1 MTGTPSPDIPR
12 PRNGAQTG
20 PLGKSAGDASTP
32 DGPLDGRLLL
42 HVSLS
47 RLWQVRDHIDQGRGG
62 LVLCGDGAAG
72 KARELRK
79 EGFTA
84 PLLVDPEVYTSHVA
98 TPEAPF
104 PQTEDA
110 GLFFGDPQFDDPL
123 RVSVDRQRAAG
134 VTAAITPTGY
144 IQAEDS
150 ESLLAAAL
158 QVQALD
164 DPALV
169 FAAPVDV
176 AWLHEDDSVAQL
188 IGALRLAKG
197 PKALMLGGQMDPL
210 GRFPQAVGNL
220 RHVLASVPGAALMR
234 TDLAVFGALAHGA
247 SFGSYGTTGSLR
259 HIVPPGQPTQSSRA
273 IMRSPHVLVPELM
286 GFFLGAKIAKAFAA
300 ADRPRCNC
308 AFCDGAGLDRFT
320 SMLGETQRQA
330 AAHNVQ
336 TMGSWLRAVMAAPAG
351 YGRQLRWH
359 EMCRGAVEHYPVLN
373 ASIDQKGTFKADA
386 QLRRWAALVP
396 EAVPAGGKAPAGQR
410 TR

>member
-1 MTGTPSPDIPR
+1 MTGTSSSDIPR
-12 PRNGAQTG
+12 PRNGAQAG
-20 PLGKSAGDASTP
+20 PFGESAGAALTP
-32 DGPLDGRLLL
+32 GGLLDGRLLL

-47 RLWQVRDHIDQGRGG
+47 RLWQVRDHIDAGRGG
-62 LVLCGDGAAG
+62 LVLCGDAAAG
-72 KARELRK
+72 KAMELRR

-84 PLLVDPEVYTSHVA
+84 PLLVDPEVYTSHFA

-104 PQTEDA
+104 PRTEHE
-110 GLFFGDPQFDDPL
+110 GFSFGDPRFDDPL

-150 ESLLAAAL
+150 DALLAAAR
-158 QVQALD
+158 QVEALA
-164 DPALV
+164 DPLLV

-176 AWLHEDDSVAQL
+176 GWLQDDDSVRQL
-188 IGALRLAKG
+188 IGALNLTKG

-210 GRFPQAVGNL
+210 GRFPRAVGNL
-220 RHVLASVPGAALMR
+220 RRVLASVPGAALMR

-273 IMRSPHVLVPELM
+273 IMRSPHVLIPELM

-300 ADRPRCNC
+300 ADTPGCNC
-308 AFCDGAGLDRFT
+308 AFCDGEGLDRFT
-320 SMLGETQRQA
+320 SMRGEHQRQA
-330 AAHNVQ
+330 AAHNVEV
-336 TMGSWLRAVMAAPAG
+336 MGGWLRAVMAAPPG

-359 EMCRGAVEHYPVLN
+359 EMCRSAVAHYSVLN
-373 ASIDQKGTFKADA
+373 ASIDQKGAFKADA
-386 QLRRWAALVP
+386 QLRRWAELVP
-396 EAVPAGGKAPAGQR
+396 QAVPTGSAAPAGQR